1 MWRFVALSAT
11 LVALLGCQAAGLRS
25 SAGAPYDLDLVG
37 ARLLI
42 EQPLTVPAGQARVFL
57 QDGGVV
63 GERGLGRGRYD
74 LYRPHCALEID
85 SVDHDGYPVPAGSFQ
100 ITRVERST
108 VSVVRWEGLQLAAS
122 SLAFGPWTGRSNL
135 FHDGYH
141 FWLAADRPT
150 QVRRLSCYGVYARL
164 PDLYPPTLGEINRA
178 LGAVGA
184 IRGPVPGEW

>member
-1 MWRFVALSAT
+1 MWRFITLAAALS
-11 LVALLGCQAAGLRS
+11 LLFGCQAGGVRS
-25 SAGAPYDLDLVG
+25 TAGAPYDLNLVG
-37 ARLLI
+37 AQLLI

-85 SVDHDGYPVPAGSFQ
+85 SVDHNGHTVPPGSFQ
-100 ITRVERST
+100 ITRVERNI
-108 VSVVRWEGLQLAAS
+108 VSVVRWEGVQLAAT
-122 SLAFGPWTGRSNL
+122 SLAFNPWSGRADRY
-135 FHDGYH
+135 HDGYH

-150 QVRRLSCYGVYARL
+150 EVRRLSCYGVYARP
-164 PDLYPPTLGEINRA
+164 PDLYPPTLDEINRA
-178 LGAVGA
+178 LGAAGA